1 MPVTTAPP
9 PLRHALAGALVL
21 GVVVGWLFLW
31 HAGAWPL
38 LDPDEARHAE
48 VAREMATGHGPARFF
63 LPTFEHEPYREKP
76 AGYYW
81 LVTLAF
87 ALGGAGEVPAR
98 AAGAL
103 ASLAAVLAL
112 YAWALPREGLR
123 GALGAALVAATSAG
137 WFGLSRYATLDMT
150 LTALVVIGVLA
161 GLAWLDRAPP
171 RRPPLAPWICAGLG
185 TLVKGPVAIALV
197 AGPLLLAALVRRPRP
212 ALRELGLVR
221 GALVLIAIVA
231 VLYVPTSLLDPGYLR
246 AFLDTNLRRFRSTSP
261 HAGPAWVYLMWIPLL
276 FLPWTLLGVPA
287 VVRAARD
294 RARLPLVLWAAWV
307 PILLSLPRGKLP
319 TYVLSALA
327 PLALIVGPAL
337 ARVQAEGP
345 DAGDRRAF
353 RAGGAVGVLVLV
365 ALAGAAPFV
374 ARDYPIGGGARAALG
389 LAALAW
395 AAVVVHVLRGDRLR
409 HLPLVVLGAALTLY
423 PLALA
428 TVMPAVGALHSYR
441 DAARLAAT
449 RPGAPVFVLGARAP
463 SLAFYLGA
471 PPVHTEDLGLLRDRF
486 AGDDLV
492 FLASGRRHFDEIE
505 AALGARAHVWHAT
518 PRWRLYASDP
528 RPLGSEGGPRE

>member
-1 MPVTTAPP
+1 MPVTAAPP
-9 PLRHALAGALVL
+9 PLRHALAGALLL

-63 LPTFEHEPYREKP
+63 LPTLEGAPYREKP
-76 AGYYW
+76 AGHYW

-87 ALGGAGEVPAR
+87 ALGGVGEAPAR

-112 YAWALPREGLR
+112 YAWALPREGLG

-137 WFGLSRYATLDMT
+137 WFGLSRYATLDVT
-150 LTALVVIGVLA
+150 LTACVVIGVLA
-161 GLAWLDRAPP
+161 GLDWLDRPSP
-171 RRPPLAPWICAGLG
+171 RRPPLAPWVLAGLG

-197 AGPLLLAALVRRPRP
+197 AGPLVLAGLVHRPRP

-221 GALVLIAIVA
+221 GVLVLAAVAA
-231 VLYVPTSLLDPGYLR
+231 VLYVPMAVLDPSYLH
-246 AFLDTNLRRFRSTSP
+246 AFLATNLRRFRTASP
-261 HAGPAWVYLMWIPLL
+261 HARPPWIYLVWIPLL

-307 PILLSLPRGKLP
+307 PLLLSLPRGKLP
-319 TYVLSALA
+319 TYVLSVLA

-337 ARVQAEGP
+337 ARAQAEGP
-345 DAGDRRAF
+345 TPGDRTAF
-353 RAGGAVGVLVLV
+353 RVGGWIGVAVLV

-374 ARDYPIGGGARAALG
+374 ARDYPIGAVARAAFVV
-389 LAALAW
+389 AALGW
-395 AAVVVHVLRGDRLR
+395 AAVVAAVLRADRLR
-409 HLPLVVLGAALTLY
+409 RLPLAVLGVVLTFY
-423 PLALA
+423 PLAAA
-428 TVMPAVGALHSYR
+428 TVMPAVGALHSFR
-441 DAARLAAT
+441 DAARLTAT
-449 RPGAPVFVLGARAP
+449 HPDAPVLVFGARAP

-471 PPVHTEDLGLLRDRF
+471 PPVHTDDLDLVKGLF
-486 AGDDLV
+486 AGGDLV
-492 FLASGRRHFDEIE
+492 FLVSGRRHFAEIE
-505 AALGARAHVWHAT
+505 AALGARAHVWRAT
-518 PRWRLYASDP
+518 PRWRLYASEP
-528 RPLGSEGGPRE
+528 GPGG